1 MKLSHLAAAILLT
14 VAGLTG
20 CAPSQPGEGLLV
32 QHQVTIQPPPPPT
45 VRLTFVG
52 DLMLA
57 RLPGEAIARGEDP
70 FASFAAVLTGSD
82 YSVGNLESVIATGG
96 KRVPKAYNFRASPKA
111 IPLLARYFQAVS
123 VANNHSGDFGKDALA
138 EELDLLTRGGLPY
151 FGGGMDFAEAH
162 APLIVEKNGIRIA
175 LLGYSEIELR
185 SFEAGPATPGTA
197 WSDDA
202 QVVADISAARTRYK
216 ADLVIPFLH
225 WGLEYHFKPSER
237 QRSLAHKL
245 IDAGA
250 DVVVG
255 GHPHVTQ
262 GAEYYKDRLIVYSLG
277 NFVFDDFKDVT
288 ADLGEP
294 SRTSWVLRL
303 TLTRTGLQSW
313 DTVVARTDDNG
324 FPRPVKGAVSPCGSA
339 ESRAI
344 GQCAAK

>member
-1 MKLSHLAAAILLT
+1 M
-14 VAGLTG
+14 
-20 CAPSQPGEGLLV
+20 
-32 QHQVTIQPPPPPT
+32 
-45 VRLTFVG
+45 RLTFVG

-70 FASFAAVLTGSD
+70 FASFAAILTGSD
-82 YSVGNLESVIATGG
+82 YSVGNLECVVATGG
-96 KRVPKAYNFRASPKA
+96 KRVPKAYSFRASPKT

-123 VANNHSGDFGKDALA
+123 VANNHSGDFGKEALA

-162 APLIVEKNGIRIA
+162 SPLIVEKNGIRIA
-175 LLGYSEIELR
+175 LLGYNEVELR
-185 SFEAGPATPGTA
+185 SFEAGLATAGTA

-202 QVVADISAARTRYK
+202 QVVADIAAARTRYK
-216 ADLVIPFLH
+216 ADLVIPYLH

-237 QRSLAHKL
+237 QQALAHKL

-262 GAEYYKDRLIVYSLG
+262 GVEYYKDHLIVYSLG
-277 NFVFDDFKDVT
+277 NFVFDDFKDVPP
-288 ADLGEP
+288 DLGEP

-303 TLTRTGLQSW
+303 TVTSSGLQRW

-324 FPRPVKGAVSPCGSA
+324 IPRPVKGVLSPCGNA
-339 ESRAI
+339 GFREI
-344 GQCAAK
+344 GQCASQ